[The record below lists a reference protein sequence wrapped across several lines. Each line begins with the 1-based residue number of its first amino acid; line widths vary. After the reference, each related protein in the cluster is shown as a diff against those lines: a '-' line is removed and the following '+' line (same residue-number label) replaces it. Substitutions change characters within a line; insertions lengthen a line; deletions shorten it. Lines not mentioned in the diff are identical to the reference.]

1 MKYEIIERGKSL
13 KYIIAILIF
22 GIIVFI
28 HELGHFLFAKANG
41 ILVQEFSIGM
51 GPTLFS
57 FTRKDTKYSLKLLPL
72 GGSCMMLG
80 EDESSNDSRAFNNKS
95 VWARFSV
102 VFAGPLFNFILAFV
116 LALVLTALVGGDKP
130 VVMQVEENSPAAIAG
145 LQEGDVIKEYN
156 GAHIGV
162 GREIFLADF
171 IDPVGETPIE
181 ITYERDGKE
190 ETTTLTPELKKR
202 YLFGMNYTANDEKLE
217 VTVSEGG
224 ALANA
229 GVKTGDIIVGI
240 DGVTI
245 SSGKEF
251 HEYTNAHDL
260 TSEPRE
266 ITYEHDGKEK
276 TVTVTPTESEYYET
290 GLACNCNYSDGNEKV
305 GILGTMKYAA
315 LEIRYQI
322 KSVILSLKY
331 LCSGHFS
338 ADSVAGP
345 VGIVNIVGDSYT
357 QSKEAGF
364 LSVFATMTSLCI
376 MLSANLG
383 VMNLLPIPA
392 LDGGRL
398 LFMIVEMIRGKKMD
412 PDKEGF
418 VHFIGF
424 VLLMILMVVVLFNDI
439 RNIFMK

>member
-1 MKYEIIERGKSL
+1 MKYIV
-13 KYIIAILIF
+13 AILIF

-41 ILVQEFSIGM
+41 IKVEEFAIGM
-51 GPTLFS
+51 GPTFFS
-57 FTRKDTKYSLKLLPL
+57 VTRGDTKYSLKLLPL

-80 EDESSNDSRAFNNKS
+80 EDESSTDTRAFNNKS

-116 LALVLTALVGGDKP
+116 LSLVLIGMVGGDAP
-130 VVMQVEENSPAAIAG
+130 RVTSVEDNSPAALAG
-145 LQEGDVIKEYN
+145 LQEGDLIKKYN
-156 GAHIGV
+156 GSSIGV
-162 GREIFLADF
+162 GREIYLEDF
-171 IDPVGETPIE
+171 VNPVKDEPIE
-181 ITYERDGKE
+181 IVYERNGEKT
-190 ETTTLTPELKKR
+190 TTTLQPELKKR
-202 YLFGMNYTANDEKLE
+202 YLLGLSYTADDAPLE
-217 VTVSEGG
+217 ASLAEGS
-224 ALANA
+224 ALEQA
-229 GVKTGDIIVGI
+229 GVQNGDLIVAVNGEKI
-240 DGVTI
+240 N
-245 SSGKEF
+245 SGKEF
-251 HEYTNAHDL
+251 YEYNQAHPL
-260 TSEPRE
+260 TAEPRE
-266 ITYEHDGKEK
+266 ITYTRDGVEN
-276 TVTVTPTESEYYET
+276 TVEVTPTESEYYNT
-290 GLACNCNYSDGNEKV
+290 GFDYNSNTESGNEKV
-305 GILGTMKYAA
+305 SVLGSLKYSA

-322 KSVILSLKY
+322 KSVVMSLKY
-331 LCSGHFS
+331 LFSGNFS

-357 QSKEAGF
+357 QSMEYGWVA
-364 LSVFATMTSLCI
+364 VFETMTSLCI

-424 VLLMILMVVVLFNDI
+424 VLLMGLMVVILFNDI
-439 RNIFMK
+439 RNIIK